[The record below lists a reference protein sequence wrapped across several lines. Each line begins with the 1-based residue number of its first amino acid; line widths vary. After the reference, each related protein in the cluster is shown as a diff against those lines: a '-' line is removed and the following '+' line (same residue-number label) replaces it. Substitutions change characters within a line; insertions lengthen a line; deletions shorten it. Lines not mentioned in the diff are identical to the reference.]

1 MLLTNGGN
9 DNTTTKHY
17 GAIND
22 DLNGKETN
30 EPKKRFQLFKAKI
43 GYTKFDQV
51 ESDDEETTLGGKT
64 TSNED
69 NIVDFFSL

>member
-1 MLLTNGGN
+1 IQNMLLTNDGN

-30 EPKKRFQLFKAKI
+30 EPKNR
-43 GYTKFDQV
+43 
-51 ESDDEETTLGGKT
+51 
-64 TSNED
+64 
-69 NIVDFFSL
+69 